1 MEWITDTSAI
11 RNSIKKY
18 RWVLLVL
25 LVGFLLMLFPGEKTI
40 QQSTPSSKEKA
51 EPIQPGLAEKLEQ
64 ILSQLDGA
72 GKVRVLLTE
81 ESGQQTIYQTER
93 NDRRTGESEEIRRD
107 TVILTQADRSQAGL
121 VTRVDPPRYLGAV
134 VLCQG
139 ADKATVRLAIV
150 DAVSTATGLGSDKIS
165 VWKMK

>member
-121 VTRVDPPRYLGAV
+121 VSRVDPPRYLGAV